1 MANNDCNECS
11 LTSACSCLKQDD
23 YFCISYLFVE
33 TFECEKNFVEKKKRN
48 INTKRCIAFYLTGIK

>member
-23 YFCISYLFVE
+23 YFWISYLFVE
-33 TFECEKNFVEKKKRN
+33 TFECEKNFVEKKKKE
-48 INTKRCIAFYLTGIK
+48 ILTQRDA